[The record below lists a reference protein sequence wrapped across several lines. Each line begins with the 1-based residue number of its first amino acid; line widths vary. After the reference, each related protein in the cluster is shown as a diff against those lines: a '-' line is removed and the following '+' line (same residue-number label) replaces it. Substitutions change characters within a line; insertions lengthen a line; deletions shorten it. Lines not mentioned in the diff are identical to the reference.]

1 MFFGLVRMWL
11 HDLLRGM
18 PTGHNDVWAT
28 ENKTIRS
35 SEFLYET
42 SFDYKRCIFKILLYI
57 YIFTD
62 ILDNIYIYA

>member
-28 ENKTIRS
+28 ENKTIRN
-35 SEFLYET
+35 SEFLYEV
-42 SFDYKRCIFKILLYI
+42 SFDYKRCIL
-57 YIFTD
+57 
-62 ILDNIYIYA
+62 